1 MKIDESVGWVGVQCV
16 SSENHGVEG
25 QYAGVGRE
33 VAGYVSICKV
43 RGGRGLGQV
52 YTEKSL

>member
-25 QYAGVGRE
+25 KYAGVGRE